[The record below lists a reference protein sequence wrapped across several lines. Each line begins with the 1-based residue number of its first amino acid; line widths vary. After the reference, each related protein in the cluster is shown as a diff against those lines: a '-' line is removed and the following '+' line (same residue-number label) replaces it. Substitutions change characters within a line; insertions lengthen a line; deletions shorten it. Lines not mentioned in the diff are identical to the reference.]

1 MTTSATGGIPADE
14 STTQNSTSVT
24 PSDQRTASIRT
35 SLPAQFSPISNQR
48 SNLSQVEQLSDAE
61 LQTMASVFLQTMRSC
76 GLSLPSLPIIMPP
89 KSDIYDN
96 ARFEQI
102 ACAGLSQKYDG
113 TLDPLIPTLNLIHL
127 RRQNEVWYE
136 ATFMSANG
144 VTVDL
149 VHQFSKASLTTV
161 KDQAK
166 RLWSLLNASVQRHTR
181 GTRLYNSQLF
191 GLFLLIAYT
200 RFCSAPS

>member
-48 SNLSQVEQLSDAE
+48 SNLSQVEQLSNAE
-61 LQTMASVFLQTMRSC
+61 LQKMASVFLQTMRSR
-76 GLSLPSLPIIMPP
+76 GLSLPSLPIITPP

-96 ARFEQI
+96 
-102 ACAGLSQKYDG
+102 
-113 TLDPLIPTLNLIHL
+113 TLIHL
-127 RRQNEVWYE
+127 CRQNEVWYE

-149 VHQFSKASLTTV
+149 VHQFSKVSLTTV

-166 RLWSLLNASVQRHTR
+166 HLWSLSNASVQRHTR
-181 GTRLYNSQLF
+181 GIRLYNS
-191 GLFLLIAYT
+191 
-200 RFCSAPS
+200 

>member
-1 MTTSATGGIPADE
+1 MTTSATGSIPADE

-35 SLPAQFSPISNQR
+35 SLPAQFSPISNQW

-61 LQTMASVFLQTMRSC
+61 LQTMASVFLQTMRSR
-76 GLSLPSLPIIMPP
+76 GLSLLSLPIITPP

-96 ARFEQI
+96 ARFEQS

-113 TLDPLIPTLNLIHL
+113 TPDPLIPTLNLIYL
-127 RRQNEVWYE
+127 CRQNEVWNE

-144 VTVDL
+144 VIVDL
-149 VHQFSKASLTTV
+149 VHQF
-161 KDQAK
+161 
-166 RLWSLLNASVQRHTR
+166 
-181 GTRLYNSQLF
+181 
-191 GLFLLIAYT
+191 
-200 RFCSAPS
+200 